1 MTTEHAPDVASAH
14 HLDVVVAEHRD
25 KLVGVA
31 YRLLGSV
38 SDAEDAVQEAFL
50 RLQRHGLDRV
60 DNPGGWLSRTTT
72 RICLDRLRSAR
83 VRRER
88 YVGPWLPEPLAT
100 DGTSAEATAEL
111 AESVSMAF
119 LVVLESLSPAERV
132 VFVLHEVFGEPHH
145 DIARKLDRSEDACRQ
160 LLARARKQVEQRR
173 PRFDADRTR
182 RHTAADR
189 FLAACGSGQLDQLLE
204 VLAPD
209 VVLTADSDGKVSAAR
224 RPVVGA
230 DPVARF
236 LLGVLRKAD
245 ASLRIEPTHLN
256 GAPGVIVRRPDGAA
270 DTALSLHVADGRI
283 ADVYVVRNPDKLR
296 HLRTPA

>member
-1 MTTEHAPDVASAH
+1 MTTEPAPHEAPAH

-25 KLVGVA
+25 ELVAVA

-38 SDAEDAVQEAFL
+38 TDAEDAVQEAL
-50 RLQRHGLDRV
+50 VRLQRHGLDGL

-72 RICLDRLRSAR
+72 RVCLDRLRSAQ

-100 DGTSAEATAEL
+100 DGMDTEATVEL

-119 LVVLESLSPAERV
+119 LVVLESLGPAERV
-132 VFVLHEVFGEPHH
+132 VFVLHEVFGYPHR
-145 DIARKLDRSEDACRQ
+145 DIAPMLDRTEDACRQ
-160 LLARARKQVEQRR
+160 LLTRARRQVDQRR
-173 PRFDADRTR
+173 PRFDADRSR
-182 RHTAADR
+182 RETAADR

-224 RPVVGA
+224 HPVVGA

-245 ASLRIEPTHLN
+245 ASLQLEPVHLN
-256 GAPGVIVRRPDGAA
+256 ATPGVIVRHPDGAPH
-270 DTALSLHVADGRI
+270 TALSLHAADGRV
-283 ADVYVVRNPDKLR
+283 AAVYVVRNPDKLR
-296 HLRTPA
+296 HLGPSR